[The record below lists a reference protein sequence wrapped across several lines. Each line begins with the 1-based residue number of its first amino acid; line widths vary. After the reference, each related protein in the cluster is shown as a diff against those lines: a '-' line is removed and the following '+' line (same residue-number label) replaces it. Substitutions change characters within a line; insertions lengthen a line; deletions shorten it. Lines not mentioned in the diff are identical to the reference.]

1 MSSAINSL
9 TTTRKLY
16 TMSSPNETEVIV
28 DTESGL
34 SAVPEAQHV
43 VGGEELNTPDFG
55 SVVAIPAGP
64 DGTKDTN
71 ISAVSAVS
79 HFSAVTF
86 ADSAEG
92 TTTTETTAGRKI
104 NRNDVRQIFHGS
116 VRSSVIQMLLTP
128 AKCVCF
134 LR

>member
-1 MSSAINSL
+1 
-9 TTTRKLY
+9 
-16 TMSSPNETEVIV
+16 MSSPNETEVIV

-34 SAVPEAQHV
+34 SAVPEEQQSDNA
-43 VGGEELNTPDFG
+43 GGEEMNRPDFG
-55 SVVAIPAGP
+55 SILAIPGSP

-71 ISAVSAVS
+71 ISAVS

-86 ADSAEG
+86 ADSAGRG

-116 VRSSVIQMLLTP
+116 VRSRSAMII
-128 AKCVCF
+128 
-134 LR
+134 